1 LTVTTDQT
9 KNKHCTCPKTK
20 EDQLM
25 GDHDMSIM
33 VVQGG
38 DQQQAEIN
46 AAAMQTEIIM
56 DAAPPMWPNTM
67 EALLQIDRRK
77 KLLPAPS
84 LRLPPHPA
92 AALETT
98 TTTTRGMGAGVYFNA
113 ENTFVDCNHFQDL
126 LLEPSNNINKQQQHP
141 QQQQGRSSDGR
152 HGVLRELYSDK
163 QAESLSF
170 MQRELRVLNMQRLEA
185 ERELL
190 LEDDYVSHEQ
200 QLPYNNKCTHLGN
213 SNKAAAEE
221 EEHEPLSS
229 RDVCSCEEEEEE
241 EEEDAAA
248 AGGRGGAWNLSDSRC
263 METADEEGRRW
274 ADEYWRE
281 RARALAKLLS
291 ESIKREAA
299 LSAKLSGCTCVPMGP
314 NSPKP
319 AHLQQQQQQQQQQHP
334 PPPPPPPPPH
344 HHHHHLHHHHQQQQ
358 HPNNNNN
365 SSSHQHQHQHQHINN
380 NISSQQEQ
388 SSRVEALNY
397 CCDSYLR
404 FALRNAPVVV
414 SHQVRTHKLFKPLSE
429 FNSKSIILQP
439 ISIAHLLTCS
449 LNSISN

>member
-1 LTVTTDQT
+1 
-9 KNKHCTCPKTK
+9 
-20 EDQLM
+20 M

-38 DQQQAEIN
+38 DQQQAAID

-98 TTTTRGMGAGVYFNA
+98 TTTTTRGMGAGVSFKA
-113 ENTFVDCNHFQDL
+113 ENTFVDCSHFQDL

-141 QQQQGRSSDGR
+141 QQQESRSSGGR

-170 MQRELRVLNMQRLEA
+170 MQRQLRVLNMQRLEA

-200 QLPYNNKCTHLGN
+200 QLPYNNKAA
-213 SNKAAAEE
+213 AAAEE

-229 RDVCSCEEEEEE
+229 RDVCSCEEG

-248 AGGRGGAWNLSDSRC
+248 GRGGSWNLSESRS

-274 ADEYWRE
+274 AHEYWRE

-299 LSAKLSGCTCVPMGP
+299 LSAKLEGCTCVTMGP
-314 NSPKP
+314 NSLKP
-319 AHLQQQQQQQQQQHP
+319 PHLQQQQQPQQQQH
-334 PPPPPPPPPH
+334 PPPPPPPH
-344 HHHHHLHHHHQQQQ
+344 HHHHHHHHQQQQQQQ
-358 HPNNNNN
+358 HPNNSNN
-365 SSSHQHQHQHQHINN
+365 SSSHQHHQHHHINN
-380 NISSQQEQ
+380 NISSQLQQ

-414 SHQVRTHKLFKPLSE
+414 SHQVRTHKLFKPLS
-429 FNSKSIILQP
+429 
-439 ISIAHLLTCS
+439 
-449 LNSISN
+449 

>member
-1 LTVTTDQT
+1 
-9 KNKHCTCPKTK
+9 
-20 EDQLM
+20 M

-84 LRLPPHPA
+84 LRLPPRPA
-92 AALETT
+92 AARET
-98 TTTTRGMGAGVYFNA
+98 TTTTRGMGAGVYFKA

>member
-9 KNKHCTCPKTK
+9 KNKHCICPKTK

-25 GDHDMSIM
+25 GDHEMSIM
-33 VVQGG
+33 AVQGG
-38 DQQQAEIN
+38 DQQQAAIS
-46 AAAMQTEIIM
+46 AAVMQTEIIM

-67 EALLQIDRRK
+67 EALLQTDRRK
-77 KLLPAPS
+77 KLLLAPS

-92 AALETT
+92 AALE

-126 LLEPSNNINKQQQHP
+126 LLEPSNSINQRQQHP
-141 QQQQGRSSDGR
+141 EQQQGRSSGGR

-170 MQRELRVLNMQRLEA
+170 MQRQLRVLNMQRLEA
-185 ERELL
+185 ERKLL

-200 QLPYNNKCTHLGN
+200 QLPYNNKRTHLRN
-213 SNKAAAEE
+213 NNKAAAAAAEEEE

-229 RDVCSCEEEEEE
+229 RVCSCEEEEEE
-241 EEEDAAA
+241 DAAA
-248 AGGRGGAWNLSDSRC
+248 VAGAGRGGAWNLSESRS

-274 ADEYWRE
+274 AHEYWRE

-291 ESIKREAA
+291 ESIKREAD
-299 LSAKLSGCTCVPMGP
+299 LSAKLEGCTCVPMGP

-319 AHLQQQQQQQQQQHP
+319 AHLQQQQHP

-344 HHHHHLHHHHQQQQ
+344 HHHHHHHQQQ

-365 SSSHQHQHQHQHINN
+365 NSSSQQQQQHHHHIN
-380 NISSQQEQ
+380 NISSQQQQ

-397 CCDSYLR
+397 CGDSYLR
-404 FALRNAPVVV
+404 FVLRNAPVVA
-414 SHQVRTHKLFKPLSE
+414 SHQVHTHKLFKPLSE

-439 ISIAHLLTCS
+439 ISIAHSLTCS

>member
-1 LTVTTDQT
+1 VAASNCGSTQQQEKEEENPSGLTVTTDQT

-33 VVQGG
+33 VVQEG
-38 DQQQAEIN
+38 DQQQAAIN

-67 EALLQIDRRK
+67 EALLKTDRRK
-77 KLLPAPS
+77 KLLLAPS
-84 LRLPPHPA
+84 LRLPPHPP
-92 AALETT
+92 AALETTT
-98 TTTTRGMGAGVYFNA
+98 TTTTRGMGAGVYFKA

-126 LLEPSNNINKQQQHP
+126 LLEPSNNINKQQHP
-141 QQQQGRSSDGR
+141 QQQQGGR

-170 MQRELRVLNMQRLEA
+170 MQRQLRVLNMQRLEA

-190 LEDDYVSHEQ
+190 FEDDYVSHEQ
-200 QLPYNNKCTHLGN
+200 QLPYNNKCTHLRN
-213 SNKAAAEE
+213 NKAAAAAAAAE

-241 EEEDAAA
+241 DAAA
-248 AGGRGGAWNLSDSRC
+248 AAAAGRGGAWNLSESRS
-263 METADEEGRRW
+263 METADDEGRRW
-274 ADEYWRE
+274 AHEHWRE

-291 ESIKREAA
+291 ESLKREAA
-299 LSAKLSGCTCVPMGP
+299 LSAKLEGCTCVPMGP

-319 AHLQQQQQQQQQQHP
+319 AHLQQQQQQHP
-334 PPPPPPPPPH
+334 PAPPP
-344 HHHHHLHHHHQQQQ
+344 HHHQQQQ
-358 HPNNNNN
+358 HPNNSNNN
-365 SSSHQHQHQHQHINN
+365 SSSHQ
-380 NISSQQEQ
+380 QQ
-388 SSRVEALNY
+388 RVEALNY
-397 CCDSYLR
+397 SCDSYLR
-404 FALRNAPVVV
+404 FALRNAPIVV

-439 ISIAHLLTCS
+439 SSVSHSLTCS